1 MSTDAASFIGNIPQH
16 YDQGLGPIIF
26 AEYAAD
32 IARRAAAGRPARVLE
47 TAAGTGIVTRKLRD
61 ALPAQTQ
68 LTATD
73 LNPPML
79 DMARAKFRPGEQV
92 SFQPADAIA
101 LPFADQSFDAIVCQ
115 FGVMFFP
122 DKAKSFS
129 EAYRVLAPGGRYL
142 LSVWDS
148 HRYNPFGRLAHE
160 VAARFFPADPPQFYS
175 VPFSCHQIDPI
186 KELLIAA
193 GFADIGI
200 AVIGQER
207 ELPDVAQFARA
218 AVFGNPLIDQI
229 RARGGVDP
237 ERVRRGAG
245 GGISPR
251 IRRQSWPDADPGDRV
266 LCGAEMRAG
275 RMRSI
280 KDDGKRGR
288 RVSPEPPSPELCS
301 ILTRRIVLNSPAR
314 AKQQARPARPGFRF
328 CCFHSVC

>member
-1 MSTDAASFIGNIPQH
+1 MT
-16 YDQGLGPIIF
+16 
-26 AEYAAD
+26 
-32 IARRAAAGRPARVLE
+32 
-47 TAAGTGIVTRKLRD
+47 
-61 ALPAQTQ
+61 ALPGDTQ

-79 DMARAKFRPGEQV
+79 DLARAKFGPGEQV
-92 SFQPADAIA
+92 GFQPADAVA
-101 LPFADQSFDAIVCQ
+101 LPFADRSFDAVVCQ

-122 DKAKSFS
+122 DRAKSFS

-193 GFADIGI
+193 GFGDIDI

-207 ELPDVAQFARA
+207 ELPDVAHFARA

-237 ERVRRGAG
+237 ERVVEALEEEFRREFGDIPAG
-245 GGISPR
+245 CRSRRSCSPQR
-251 IRRQSWPDADPGDRV
+251 GDESRAYAIDRRRWQA
-266 LCGAEMRAG
+266 RA
-275 RMRSI
+275 
-280 KDDGKRGR
+280 
-288 RVSPEPPSPELCS
+288 RVSPEPPIPK
-301 ILTRRIVLNSPAR
+301 TMLNFNAPDR
-314 AKQQARPARPGFRF
+314 A
-328 CCFHSVC
+328 